1 MVGGEGLEVRDLL
14 VLVGSFSVR
23 VGYLG
28 VGRGEIAVIQGPN
41 GAGKTTL
48 LKAIAGI
55 IRPVRGTI
63 VIGGEVVFKAD
74 KRVEVNKPPEK
85 RRVGFLPQDLL
96 LFPHMSV
103 YENIAY
109 AMRGRKIRPDR
120 EKVSEILE
128 LVGLRGLE
136 NRMPRELSYGQQ
148 QRVALARALA
158 SNPRVL
164 LLDEPFANIDVESRR
179 ELRKEIARL
188 VKALG
193 VPTVIV
199 SHDLEDLAIADK
211 PYSMNRGVLSEKG

>member
-1 MVGGEGLEVRDLL
+1 VVGGEGLEVRDLL

-211 PYSMNRGVLSEKG
+211 PYLMNRGVLSEKG

>member
-1 MVGGEGLEVRDLL
+1 MVVGEGLEVKDLL
-14 VLVGSFSVR
+14 VIVGGFSVR
-23 VGYLG
+23 VGHLG

-74 KRVEVNKPPEK
+74 ERVEVNKPPEK
-85 RRVGFLPQDLL
+85 RRVGFLPQNLL

-109 AMRGRKIRPDR
+109 AMRGRKIRPTK

-128 LVGLRGLE
+128 LVGLRGFE
-136 NRMPRELSYGQQ
+136 NRKPWELSYGQQ

-193 VPTVIV
+193 VPTVVV
-199 SHDLEDLAIADK
+199 SHDLEDLAVADK
-211 PYSMNRGVLSEKG
+211 PYSMNRGVLSEKN

>member
-1 MVGGEGLEVRDLL
+1 MVDGEGLEVRDLL

-85 RRVGFLPQDLL
+85 RRVGYLPQDLL

-199 SHDLEDLAIADK
+199 SHDLEDLAVADK
-211 PYSMNRGVLSEKG
+211 PYLMNRGVLSEKG

>member
-1 MVGGEGLEVRDLL
+1 MVVEEGLEVRDLL
-14 VLVGSFSVR
+14 VLVGGFSVR

-74 KRVEVNKPPEK
+74 KRVEVNKSPEK
-85 RRVGFLPQDLL
+85 RRVGFLPQNLL

-120 EKVSEILE
+120 EKVSEVLE

-179 ELRKEIARL
+179 GLRKEIARL

-199 SHDLEDLAIADK
+199 SHDLEDLAVADK
-211 PYSMNRGVLSEKG
+211 PYSMDRGVLSEKG

>member
-1 MVGGEGLEVRDLL
+1 MVDGEGLEVRDLL

-74 KRVEVNKPPEK
+74 KRVEVNKSPEK

-179 ELRKEIARL
+179 GLRKEIARL

-199 SHDLEDLAIADK
+199 SHDLEDLAVADK
-211 PYSMNRGVLSEKG
+211 PYSMDRGVLSEKG

>member
-1 MVGGEGLEVRDLL
+1 VVDGEGLEVRDLL

-74 KRVEVNKPPEK
+74 KRVEVNKSPEK

-120 EKVSEILE
+120 EKVGEVLE

-179 ELRKEIARL
+179 GLRKEIARL

-199 SHDLEDLAIADK
+199 SHDLEDLAVADK
-211 PYSMNRGVLSEKG
+211 PYSMDRGVLSEKG

>member
-1 MVGGEGLEVRDLL
+1 MVVEEGLEVRGLL
-14 VLVGSFSVR
+14 VLVGGFSVR

-74 KRVEVNKPPEK
+74 KRVEVNKSPEK
-85 RRVGFLPQDLL
+85 RRVGFLPQNLL

-109 AMRGRKIRPDR
+109 AMRGRKIRPDK
-120 EKVSEILE
+120 EKVSEVLE

-179 ELRKEIARL
+179 GLRKEIARL

-199 SHDLEDLAIADK
+199 SHDLEDLAVADK
-211 PYSMNRGVLSEKG
+211 PYSMDRGVLLEKG

>member
-1 MVGGEGLEVRDLL
+1 MVGEGLEVKDLL
-14 VLVGSFSVR
+14 VIVGGFSVR
-23 VGYLG
+23 VGHLG

-74 KRVEVNKPPEK
+74 ERVEVNKPPEK
-85 RRVGFLPQDLL
+85 RRVGFLPQNLL

-109 AMRGRKIRPDR
+109 AMRGRKIRPTK

-128 LVGLRGLE
+128 LVGLRGFE
-136 NRMPRELSYGQQ
+136 NRKPWELSYGQQ

-193 VPTVIV
+193 VPTVVV
-199 SHDLEDLAIADK
+199 SHDLEDLAVADK
-211 PYSMNRGVLSEKG
+211 PYSMNRGVLSEKN